1 MMKKKRI
8 IKIFAIITALSILNT
23 AVFPTVA
30 FALTSGPN
38 SPEFS
43 SFEPVAT
50 TDMVD
55 VFSGDFTYNLPVVN
69 IPGPDGGGYSLSLS
83 YHSGVTPEEE
93 ASWVGYGWT
102 LNPGAINRSKAGYP
116 DDYKASDVTK
126 YNKTKPNWSV
136 SAKVDGKLELFSKDQ
151 GQGKDQ
157 MNQSDIY
164 KKAKKNSD
172 NNKYKSDDQTYLGK
186 KNFDRLSDRGKSLG
200 ALNLSKSVRFNNY
213 KGFFKTYGFGV
224 DVKGYGG
231 LSMQGGSGGISSLK
245 PSVDVMS
252 ILGKLATK
260 KNDNDQNEQKKA
272 HDMDEQKK
280 KTAGKKFRKAISAV
294 RGMAA
299 WVSRNLPSLYSV
311 ETYIYR
317 GMPFTVGTYRG
328 KVLDR
333 SVSVQANVFAP
344 VGIEAGFTGNYNI
357 QVNKAEMNLE
367 AYGYLYNPDKDKH
380 EVFNAVDN
388 SSYHDNV
395 ISDYVVERQTGYHRK
410 DKYLSIPYSTPDNY
424 VVTGEQMMGG
434 FSYHYKKQGHYYPNF
449 EFSKQVITKGGLEIG
464 VGPTFQ
470 VGFDFGFGNQT
481 TKLRDWYSPISGSPL
496 NGMEQFVQDKL
507 KSKGFFRFTNDMGGN
522 IEYSTGNEPETAGLD
537 ISTALLSPDAE
548 EVRLSELSGY
558 STKRS
563 SYIDFNLI
571 ENLKNFHTSDIR
583 FNKTNSMWDN
593 LSDDYNDLIGEFSI
607 TNETG
612 MNYVYGLPVFTK
624 NETNVSIGVDNSLS
638 QTIENNYILLQKL
651 CAGSDVLKNK
661 IVTGEKRDNPYA
673 MNYLLTQILTH
684 DYIDVGDDGPDEND
698 IGGWTQFHYRQWEST
713 ETTPQEW
720 YRYRTPYY
728 GMNYNEGNLADKT
741 DDMGTVMTGDKQ
753 VYYLKTIETKSHVAF
768 FVTNKSIPSHY
779 IEFTGGEKDN
789 LAGSGEPR
797 KDSYGAVPYNSTPS
811 GATLDPAGNS
821 KDLKNEGQS
830 LEKLEKIVVY
840 SKKDFSKPLQTVH
853 FEYTNSLCAG
863 LPNAEN
869 GAGKLT
875 LKKVW
880 FENQGIVRSK
890 IAPYQFEY
898 TYPANY
904 PDHIGTKYPGI
915 NAFLASFNGTDES
928 NPPTGEVVQN
938 PPYAPYALD
947 MWGNYQANG
956 ATRHENHI
964 PWVYQ
969 GEQPVFDAAAWN
981 LKKIILPSGGE
992 IHIQYEQKDYAYVQD
1007 KKALVMA
1014 PLKDISSDSYK
1025 PDDTKFYLDL
1035 NSIGITDENEKRA
1048 YADVL
1053 KAYFLAD
1060 KGELPPHHIYFKFL
1074 YSLMGNR
1081 AAGFNHCESEY
1092 VSGFTSVNDI
1102 GYDDAEGTIY
1112 LRLGDGRMMEEVY
1125 RNFYSGVNRENTPK
1139 RLCYEYVANNMD
1151 GMLKGNHCGCEYG
1164 KRDELETA
1172 IQSNYNTM
1180 IKGDDYS
1187 QGQFNVGAIAAESIF
1202 EVSKHLFDGAP
1213 KKNNVCKDINYPFS
1227 YLRVP
1232 VLKSKKGGGVRVKRL
1247 LMYDQGMNDG
1257 IAKLYGSE
1265 YIYELENGLSSG
1277 VATNEPGAGHE
1288 ENALVQLLER
1298 KSQKFLGRVIAGE
1311 DKKKMQGP
1319 LGESVLPGPSIGY
1332 SRVVEQNIHT
1342 GKSNTGHTVHE
1353 FNTVKKYPLVVK
1365 TTDIN
1370 DVKVKVPLYTNFF
1383 NLILEKYWLTQGFS
1397 FVNRNMHGKPHKTSN
1412 YSGVY
1417 EQGSNEDKL
1426 VSYTLYDYFDFE
1438 NEKMPLLKYNPNT
1451 RKFSVTKENPGKEEK
1466 VTMEMRAVTDKLLD
1480 IELELDINL
1489 LFSTV
1494 VPTITIGIAP
1504 KFVFQDKS
1512 ISSHINSK
1520 VVSYPAVTKK
1530 ITNFVDGGI
1539 TSTENVAFNPAN
1551 GKPVVTKTFDSYHDL
1566 TLVKSNKSDKHDGSI
1581 NNYTI
1586 PADMIYPELGQKSV
1600 DKDNDNRLSE
1610 QAMSFT
1616 TYGKG
1621 HWLDSIIHVRSSE
1634 WNDDAISTNA
1644 VIAAN
1649 ATKYENNWFTG
1660 DNESILDVYSIPDA
1674 YHNELN
1680 DVLRPAE
1687 TYIFNTSDISSAND
1701 PENRIYNGGIIEQ
1714 FTMFDW
1720 QRMPD
1725 PKWLKTSTITKYS
1738 PHGNPLE
1745 EYDVLNI
1752 YSAVRYGYQGYFP
1765 VITAKNAAYSS
1776 IYFDDF
1782 ENNADAERKATAHS
1796 GRQCL
1801 DLNQYMGT
1809 NLVSASH
1816 GLKVNEHILNEGAL
1830 IKVWLCNE
1838 DEQGH
1843 PIENNE
1849 AGFQA
1854 VINNNVTA
1862 PFEKIASTGKWT
1874 LYQAYIKD
1882 WENKVMLNDNITI
1895 GMEYNLA
1902 QNEKVFIDD
1911 LRFQPYDASATCYVY
1926 DANNY
1931 RLITQ
1936 FDDQHFGVFYQYNA
1950 EGKLVRRMIET
1961 ERGLK
1966 TLKETQYNTKR
1977 KERDGQ

>member
-1 MMKKKRI
+1 MIKKKQI

-23 AVFPTVA
+23 VVSPTVA
-30 FALTSGPN
+30 LALTSGPN

-55 VFSGDFTYNLPVVN
+55 IFSGDFTYNLPVVN
-69 IPGPDGGGYSLSLS
+69 IPGPDGGGYALSLS
-83 YHSGVTPEEE
+83 YHSGVSPEEE

-116 DDYKASDVTK
+116 DDYNASDVTK

-136 SAKVDGKLELFSKDQ
+136 SAKVDGKLELFSKDK
-151 GQGKDQ
+151 GAGKNK
-157 MNQSDIY
+157 MTQSEIY
-164 KKAKKNSD
+164 KKAQKNSND
-172 NNKYKSDDQTYLGK
+172 NKYKSDDKSYMGE

-200 ALNLSKSVRFNNY
+200 ALKLSKSVRFNNY
-213 KGFFKTYGFGV
+213 KGFFKTYGFGI

-231 LSMQGGSGGISSLK
+231 LNMQGGSGGISSLK
-245 PSVDVMS
+245 PSVDVLS
-252 ILGKLATK
+252 ILGKLVAE

-272 HDMDEQKK
+272 HEMDDQKK
-280 KTAGKKFRKAISAV
+280 KTTRKKLRGLISDAKAVKGYMSMNA
-294 RGMAA
+294 
-299 WVSRNLPSLYSV
+299 PSYYSV
-311 ETYIYR
+311 ETYICR

-333 SVSVQANVFAP
+333 SISVQANVFAP
-344 VGIEAGFTGNYNI
+344 IGIEAGFTGNYNI
-357 QVNKAEMNLE
+357 QVNKAKMNLS
-367 AYGYLYNPDKDKH
+367 AYGFLYNPDNEEHQGFKPI
-380 EVFNAVDN
+380 DN
-388 SSYHDNV
+388 SDYHDDV
-395 ISDYVVERQTGYHRK
+395 ISDYMVERQTGYQRN
-410 DKYLSIPYSTPDNY
+410 DKYLSIPFSAPDNF

-449 EFSKQVITKGGLEIG
+449 EFSKQVITKGGLELG
-464 VGPTFQ
+464 VGATFQ

-481 TKLRDWYSPISGSPL
+481 TKLRDWYNPISVSPL
-496 NGMEQFVQDKL
+496 SNVSQFEQDNSL

-522 IEYSTGNEPETAGLD
+522 VEYSNGNEAAQAGFNTDLW
-537 ISTALLSPDAE
+537 LSPNEAT
-548 EVRLSELSGY
+548 VGLNELTGY
-558 STKRS
+558 STQRS

-571 ENLKNFHTSDIR
+571 NDIKIDLGIR
-583 FNKTNSMWDN
+583 FNKKNTTWNS
-593 LSDDYNDLIGEFSI
+593 LSDKYNDLIGEFSI
-607 TNETG
+607 TSENG
-612 MNYVYGLPVFTK
+612 MNYVYGLPVFTR
-624 NETNVSIGVDNSLS
+624 NETNVSIGMDNSLS
-638 QTIENNYILLQKL
+638 PTIDNNYILRQRLYADTDIL
-651 CAGSDVLKNK
+651 DNT

-673 MNYLLTQILTH
+673 MNYLLTQIVTH
-684 DYIDVGDDGPDEND
+684 DYIDVGDDGPDEHD

-713 ETTPQEW
+713 ETNPGEW

-741 DDMGTVMTGDKQ
+741 DDMGTVMTGEKQ

-779 IEFTGGEKDN
+779 SEFTGEAKNN
-789 LAGSGEPR
+789 LVGSGEPR
-797 KDSYGAVPYNSTPS
+797 KDSYGAVQYTTDRS
-811 GATLDPAGNS
+811 GNIIDPAAKNNN
-821 KDLKNEGQS
+821 LKNAGQS

-880 FENQGIVRSK
+880 FENEGIVRGK
-890 IAPYQFEY
+890 IAPYQFDY
-898 TYPANY
+898 RYPSNY
-904 PDHIGTKYPGI
+904 SNNIASKYPGI
-915 NAFLASFNGTDES
+915 NEFLTSFNGTDETS
-928 NPPTGEVVQN
+928 PPVGDVNQN
-938 PPYAPYALD
+938 PPYTPYALD

-956 ATRHENHI
+956 DTRHENHI

-981 LKKIILPSGGE
+981 LKKITLPSGGE

-1014 PLKDISSDSYK
+1014 PLMQDISSDSYK
-1025 PDDTKFYLDL
+1025 PDDNKFYLDL
-1035 NSIGITDENEKRA
+1035 NSIGITETDDIKD
-1048 YADVL
+1048 YVDVL
-1053 KAYFLAD
+1053 EEYFLAD

-1081 AAGFNHCESEY
+1081 TAGFNHCESEY
-1092 VSGFTSVNDI
+1092 ISGFTSVNEV
-1102 GYDDAEGTIY
+1102 GYDEAENSIY
-1112 LRLGDGRMMEEVY
+1112 LRLGDGRAMEEVY
-1125 RNFYSGVNRENTPK
+1125 SNFYSGVNRENTPK
-1139 RLCYEYVANNMD
+1139 RLCYEYVSNNID
-1151 GMLKGNHCGCEYG
+1151 GMLKGNNCDC
-1164 KRDELETA
+1164 
-1172 IQSNYNTM
+1172 
-1180 IKGDDYS
+1180 DYS
-1187 QGQFNVGAIAAESIF
+1187 KKNKLENDIQADYEDMIEQEDYGIGNLHAGSLAAESIL

-1213 KKNNVCKDINYPFS
+1213 KKNDVCKDINYPFS
-1227 YLRVP
+1227 YLRIP
-1232 VLKSKKGGGVRVKRL
+1232 VLKSKKGGGIRVKRL
-1247 LMYDQGMNDG
+1247 LMYDDGMHDG
-1257 IAKLYGSE
+1257 KAKLYGSE

-1288 ENALVQLLER
+1288 ENALVQLLQR
-1298 KSQKFLGRVIAGE
+1298 KSQKFIGRIISGE

-1332 SRVVEQNIHT
+1332 SRVIQQNIHT
-1342 GKSNTGHTVHE
+1342 GKSNTGHTVYE

-1365 TTDIN
+1365 TTGIS
-1370 DVKVKVPLYTNFF
+1370 DVKVKVPIYTSFF
-1383 NLILEKYWLTQGFS
+1383 NLLLEKYWLTQGFR

-1417 EQGSNEDKL
+1417 ARGNNEDKL

-1438 NEKMPLLKYNPNT
+1438 NEQMPLLRYDDTSKQ
-1451 RKFSVTKENPGKEEK
+1451 FSITKENPGKEEK
-1466 VTMEMRAVTDKLLD
+1466 VTMEMRAVTDRLLD
-1480 IELELDINL
+1480 IELELDINI

-1494 VPTITIGIAP
+1494 VPTITIGAAP
-1504 KFVFQDKS
+1504 SFVFQDKS
-1512 ISSHINSK
+1512 ISSHITSK

-1539 TSTENVAFNPAN
+1539 TSTEHVAFNPAN
-1551 GKPVVTKTFDSYHDL
+1551 GKPIVTKTFDSYHDV
-1566 TLVKSNKSDKHDGSI
+1566 TLVKSNRGDDKHDGSI
-1581 NNYTI
+1581 NNVTI
-1586 PADMIYPELGQKSV
+1586 PADMIYPELGPKSE
-1600 DKDNDNRLSE
+1600 NMSYANRLSE

-1621 HWLDSIIHVRSSE
+1621 HWFDSIIHSANSE
-1634 WNDDAISTNA
+1634 WNADAISTNA
-1644 VIAAN
+1644 VISAS
-1649 ATKYENNWFTG
+1649 ATTYRNNWFTG
-1660 DNESILDVYSIPDA
+1660 DNVSILHEYGVDLDQQA
-1674 YHNELN
+1674 TLNE
-1680 DVLRPAE
+1680 VWRPQA
-1687 TYIFNTSDISSAND
+1687 TYIFNAGNVTSANN
-1701 PENRIYNGGIIEQ
+1701 PENRIYNGGIIED

-1720 QRMPD
+1720 QATPD
-1725 PKWLKTSTITKYS
+1725 PEWLKTATITKYS
-1738 PHGNPLE
+1738 PQGNPLE

-1752 YSAVRYGYQGYFP
+1752 YSAARYGYQGYFP

-1782 ENNADAERKATAHS
+1782 ENNTNAVTKANAHS
-1796 GRQCL
+1796 GNKCL
-1801 DLNQYMGT
+1801 DMNQYMGT
-1809 NLVSASH
+1809 NLVASSH
-1816 GLKVNEHILNEGAL
+1816 GLKMNQHLMDEGAMV
-1830 IKVWLCNE
+1830 KVWLCNE
-1838 DEQGH
+1838 DARGYSM
-1843 PIENNE
+1843 ENSE
-1849 AGFQA
+1849 AGFQV

-1882 WENKVMLNDNITI
+1882 WENMAMLNDNITI
-1895 GMEYNLA
+1895 GLEYNIA
-1902 QNEKVFIDD
+1902 QGEKVFIDD

-1926 DANNY
+1926 DVNNY

-1977 KERDGQ
+1977 IERASE